1 VSPGPGG
8 RICHD
13 RSPDAGRDRWTARC
27 RQDDASRRAGRRPAW
42 AGPRSHS
49 RDDRGLP
56 FSQGTALPRGEYSAE
71 GCYFDT
77 HDYDALNRVLLDPL
91 GPGGDRRFQQAV
103 YDRRTDTALC
113 PPVTT
118 APADAVLLFDGV
130 FLLRPELVDRW
141 DLRLFVSTAF
151 AETVDRAMIREQGV
165 LSAADVARRWRDRY
179 IPSQQFYFAAVR
191 PADLAD
197 IVVYNDE
204 LQRPAWEARTL

>member
-1 VSPGPGG
+1 M
-8 RICHD
+8 
-13 RSPDAGRDRWTARC
+13 
-27 RQDDASRRAGRRPAW
+27 
-42 AGPRSHS
+42 
-49 RDDRGLP
+49 
-56 FSQGTALPRGEYSAE
+56 
-71 GCYFDT
+71 
-77 HDYDALNRVLLDPL
+77 
-91 GPGGDRRFQQAV
+91 
-103 YDRRTDTALC
+103 
-113 PPVTT
+113 
-118 APADAVLLFDGV
+118 LLFDGV

-141 DLRLFVSTAF
+141 DLRIFVSTAF